1 MGQLMVMREEGREI
15 NVDVGE
21 YREKLTKECFF
32 LEDRSSVISY
42 KLSTKFRRQG
52 TFTSFFTVC
61 NIRSNTICVK
71 SVFFHISF

>member
-1 MGQLMVMREEGREI
+1 MKEI
-15 NVDVGE
+15 KGDFRE
-21 YREKLTKECFF
+21 YRKKLTRECFF

-61 NIRSNTICVK
+61 KRTNDHTCY
-71 SVFFHISF
+71 SVFFFLTLAH